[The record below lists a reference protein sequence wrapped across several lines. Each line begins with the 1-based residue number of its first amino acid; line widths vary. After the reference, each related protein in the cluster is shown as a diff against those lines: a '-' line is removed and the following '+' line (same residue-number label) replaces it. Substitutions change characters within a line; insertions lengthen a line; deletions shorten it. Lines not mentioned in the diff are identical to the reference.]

1 MKSKKYRGLPKKAA
15 KKAAKH
21 KPDWPQMFADRI
33 IDLENRVAALER
45 AQTNPIPNEPVPP
58 EPEPVVVP

>member
-1 MKSKKYRGLPKKAA
+1 MDAKKTKKKA
-15 KKAAKH
+15 KGQKGKKH

-45 AQTNPIPNEPVPP
+45 AAPVPAP
-58 EPEPVVVP
+58 ADVDVAQETAAPSGT